1 MVRPLA
7 ALAAWWLAASV
18 GAHPLHTTFT
28 EVVED
33 PASHTVTVTV
43 RSFSDDLARAIG
55 APARSANT
63 PSAALPDS
71 ALARYVRSRIS
82 LTDKSGHSIALRY
95 AGQRQSA
102 DLSWLSFTTMTPT
115 SLSGASLS
123 NRLQVELY
131 PDQVNLV
138 QARYGGRSETLLFS
152 GDQGARTFP

>member
-7 ALAAWWLAASV
+7 ALAAWFLGASV
-18 GAHPLHTTFT
+18 AVHPLHTTFT

-55 APARSANT
+55 APA
-63 PSAALPDS
+63 PSTTAPAAALPDS
-71 ALARYVRSRIS
+71 ALARYVRSRIA
-82 LTDKSGHSIALRY
+82 LTDRAGHSIALRY

-102 DLSWLSFTTMTPT
+102 DLSWLSFTSMVPT
-115 SLSGASLS
+115 ELTGASLT

-138 QARYGGRSETLLFS
+138 QARYAGRSETLLFS